1 MPVTPET
8 TPVED
13 SVKKINDEFA
23 VGSDLEFQKKWSRF
37 ERAVWVLLIIFV
49 LLSLAGVFGRGP
61 LANAEKRAS
70 DGSMDIKYERVQ
82 RFGTPSVLSIE
93 FPASSIQDGA
103 VHVWASDTL
112 VKPLGTQRV
121 VPQPEKSVIGNGG
134 ILYTF
139 PRNICSFIDRVSNR
153 AFLHR
158 HVDVKSPSAREGSS
172 DRQDLCGA
180 ITCRHSFTRFSGTS
194 FFCSSFAFWLG
205 VPVRR

>member
-139 PRNICSFIDRVSNR
+139 PATSVPLSIEFQTE
-153 AFLHR
+153 
-158 HVDVKSPSAREGSS
+158 PSS
-172 DRQDLCGA
+172 
-180 ITCRHSFTRFSGTS
+180 IGTS
-194 FFCSSFAFWLG
+194 MLSLQ
-205 VPVRR
+205 VPGKALVTAKIFVVP